1 MMNSFNNL
9 DILGKTMV
17 IVLIVAFIILIG
29 LVIYLI
35 IKNNKVKDIEI
46 DTDFLD
52 EIKSKNDI
60 KSVEKEGIKA
70 SDIAT
75 KIEPKE
81 EKKEDKFDI
90 SVAAKQMQEDI
101 NNNLELTEFEM
112 EQEEKSIISYEE
124 LLRKVKQQNSE
135 DSNIKVN
142 VQTVEL
148 DKKEDTQEFSY
159 NTEILDFSDIEDTPK
174 EDKSTLLNKD
184 DLKEMLSISEV
195 DTSLYSSDD
204 FLNALKE
211 LRDSLD

>member
-1 MMNSFNNL
+1 
-9 DILGKTMV
+9 
-17 IVLIVAFIILIG
+17 
-29 LVIYLI
+29 
-35 IKNNKVKDIEI
+35 
-46 DTDFLD
+46 
-52 EIKSKNDI
+52 
-60 KSVEKEGIKA
+60 
-70 SDIAT
+70 
-75 KIEPKE
+75 
-81 EKKEDKFDI
+81 
-90 SVAAKQMQEDI
+90 MQEDI